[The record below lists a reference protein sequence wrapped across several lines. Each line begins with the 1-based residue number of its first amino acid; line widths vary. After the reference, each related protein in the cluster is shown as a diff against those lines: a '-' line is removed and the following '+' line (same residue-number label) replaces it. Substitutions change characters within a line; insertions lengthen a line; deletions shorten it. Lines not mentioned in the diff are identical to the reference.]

1 MTMPLIRIRA
11 RFEGDRLELR
21 TQLTHPMETGQRK
34 DTSGRL
40 LPAHFIQQIRIMLN
54 GTLVIEA
61 DCGPG
66 LSANPNLAFRL
77 RGAKVGDLL
86 QVSWHD
92 NRGQSSSETL
102 VLVSAPH

>member
-1 MTMPLIRIRA
+1 MSTAPIKIRA
-11 RFEGDRLELR
+11 RLDGDRLELR
-21 TQLTHPMETGQRK
+21 TQLSHPMETGQRK
-34 DTSGRL
+34 DASGRL
-40 LPAHFIQQIRIMLN
+40 VPLHFIQQVRITLN

-92 NRGQSSSETL
+92 NQGQSRSEAQ
-102 VLVSAPH
+102 VLV

>member
-1 MTMPLIRIRA
+1 MSIPSIKIRA
-11 RFEGDRLELR
+11 RLEGDRLELR

-34 DTSGRL
+34 DASARL
-40 LPAHFIQQIRIMLN
+40 LPAHFIQQIVITLN
-54 GTLVIEA
+54 GTPVIEV

-102 VLVSAPH
+102 LLV

>member
-1 MTMPLIRIRA
+1 MSTAPIKIRA
-11 RFEGDRLELR
+11 RLDGDRLELR
-21 TQLTHPMETGQRK
+21 TQLSHPMETGQRK
-34 DTSGRL
+34 DASGRL
-40 LPAHFIQQIRIMLN
+40 VPLHFIQQVRITLN

-92 NRGQSSSETL
+92 NQGQSRSETQ
-102 VLVSAPH
+102 VLV

>member
-1 MTMPLIRIRA
+1 MSTAPIKIRA
-11 RFEGDRLELR
+11 RLDGDRLELR
-21 TQLTHPMETGQRK
+21 TQLSHPMETGQRK

-40 LPAHFIQQIRIMLN
+40 VPAHFIQQIVITLN
-54 GTLVIEA
+54 GTPVIEA

-102 VLVSAPH
+102 LLV

>member
-1 MTMPLIRIRA
+1 MSTAPIKIRA
-11 RFEGDRLELR
+11 RLDGDRLELR

-34 DTSGRL
+34 DASGRL
-40 LPAHFIQQIRIMLN
+40 VPLHFIQQVRITLN
-54 GTLVIEA
+54 GTLMIEA

-77 RGAKVGDLL
+77 QGAKLGDLL

-92 NRGQSSSETL
+92 NQGQSRSETL
-102 VLVSAPH
+102 VLV

>member
-1 MTMPLIRIRA
+1 MTMAPIKIRA
-11 RFEGDRLELR
+11 RLDGDRLELR
-21 TQLTHPMETGQRK
+21 TQLSHPMETGQRK
-34 DTSGRL
+34 DASGRL
-40 LPAHFIQQIRIMLN
+40 VPLHFIQQVRITLN

-77 RGAKVGDLL
+77 RGAKAGDLL

-92 NRGQSSSETL
+92 NQGQSSGEMQL
-102 VLVSAPH
+102 LI

>member
-1 MTMPLIRIRA
+1 MSIPSIKIRA
-11 RFEGDRLELR
+11 RLEGDRLELR

-34 DTSGRL
+34 DAAGQL
-40 LPAHFIQQIRIMLN
+40 VPAHFIQQIVITLN
-54 GTLVIEA
+54 GTPVLEA

-77 RGAKVGDLL
+77 RGAKAGDLL

-92 NRGQSSSETL
+92 NQGQSSSETQLL
-102 VLVSAPH
+102 V